1 MFRASGFSAYLVMTL
16 FIKLTENTKSLTF
29 MRKYG
34 PRKYATIKYTIL
46 DRGYNK
52 GEYIR
57 NKYYLK
63 IDFKSFNNTYWY

>member
-1 MFRASGFSAYLVMTL
+1 MFRAYGFSAYLVMSL
-16 FIKLTENTKSLTF
+16 FMKLTENTKSLTF

-52 GEYIR
+52 GE
-57 NKYYLK
+57 
-63 IDFKSFNNTYWY
+63 